1 VRVLHIGSGFRPLR
15 VGGLVAYIEELMDEQ
30 VRRGHDVAYFFS
42 GRYYPYLGGPRL
54 KRWRRGGVTMLEVV
68 NSPLYDHGRQPELEL
83 DEPRTEKIFERAVDE
98 ARPDVVHFHELAGLP
113 SSLLDKV
120 ARADTPS
127 VMTLADYV
135 PRGSTF
141 KLIDAQGRVCLRRGV
156 GADCVAT
163 TAADPRAPGL
173 LYGATVRHEL
183 LTRRLLRR
191 LPYEGIRRL
200 ARFAESRIKAPP
212 ATGPQAFQRRREVNV
227 ERLNRANRLI
237 AISERVAEIYSLLGV
252 DRSRMSI
259 VQLTLSRIEHLR
271 PRRPQGARPVVFAT
285 LNGLASQA
293 KGSRLLVEAMR
304 LLSHSIPAGS
314 FRLIAFGRIDSAVA
328 AELEQ
333 LEGIEVGPAA
343 PLSDDQLDAV
353 LDEVDVGIIPSIW
366 EEAYGLVGPE
376 FLAKGIP
383 VIANAMGGMPEYTRD
398 GETGWLNRS
407 CSAPELA
414 RIMRD
419 VVERPDQ
426 VAQLNARILAARDAI
441 IKPMARHGDEI
452 DAVYRE
458 LVSHGPAQP
467 HVSRI
472 G

>member
-1 VRVLHIGSGFRPLR
+1 
-15 VGGLVAYIEELMDEQ
+15 M
-30 VRRGHDVAYFFS
+30 
-42 GRYYPYLGGPRL
+42 
-54 KRWRRGGVTMLEVV
+54 
-68 NSPLYDHGRQPELEL
+68 
-83 DEPRTEKIFERAVDE
+83 
-98 ARPDVVHFHELAGLP
+98 
-113 SSLLDKV
+113 
-120 ARADTPS
+120 
-127 VMTLADYV
+127 
-135 PRGSTF
+135 
-141 KLIDAQGRVCLRRGV
+141 
-156 GADCVAT
+156 
-163 TAADPRAPGL
+163 
-173 LYGATVRHEL
+173 
-183 LTRRLLRR
+183 
-191 LPYEGIRRL
+191 L
-200 ARFAESRIKAPP
+200 ARSAGSRIKAPP

-252 DRSRMSI
+252 DRSRMST
-259 VQLTLSRIEHLR
+259 VQLTLSRVERLR
-271 PRRPQGARPVVFAT
+271 PRRSQGARPVVFAT

-304 LLSHSIPAGS
+304 LLSDSVPAGS

-333 LEGIEVGPAA
+333 LEGIEVGPAG

-383 VIANAMGGMPEYTRD
+383 VIANAIGGMPEYTRD

-407 CSAPELA
+407 CLAPELA

-419 VVERPDQ
+419 VVERPKQ
-426 VAQLNARILAARDAI
+426 VAQLNVRILAARDAI

-467 HVSRI
+467 QVSRI